1 LLILVYQRVYPVLSP
16 FCQVNHHLTR
26 YCKSIFISPNPIQ
39 WLITSFQHGDKFGHP
54 PLHQTCCVR
63 VPFITI
69 SYLRFIMSPKEKYIS
84 FLAPE
89 ISLNPISRWL
99 KHTKT
104 HENRMK
110 ATCLLVNT
118 VKIPLNHDMCC
129 LNIVNPLKIPWNLH
143 VCWLNPL
150 TPMRIPSYY
159 HICWL
164 NIMKSH

>member
-1 LLILVYQRVYPVLSP
+1 MTIYRWFSHKKCDFPLLILVYQRVYPVLSP

-69 SYLRFIMSPKEKYIS
+69 SYLRFIMLPKEKYIS

-99 KHTKT
+99 NHTKT

-110 ATCLLVNT
+110 PTCLLV
-118 VKIPLNHDMCC
+118 KHC
-129 LNIVNPLKIPWNLH
+129 LNPIKPLYVLFKH
-143 VCWLNPL
+143 C
-150 TPMRIPSYY
+150 
-159 HICWL
+159 
-164 NIMKSH
+164 